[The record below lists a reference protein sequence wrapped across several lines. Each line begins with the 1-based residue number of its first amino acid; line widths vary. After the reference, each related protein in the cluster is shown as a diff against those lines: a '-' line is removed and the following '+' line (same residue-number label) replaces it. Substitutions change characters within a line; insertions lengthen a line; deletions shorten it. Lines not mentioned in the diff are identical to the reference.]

1 MKGLEKQI
9 DLMENSFTILHT
21 ESSTA
26 WGGQEIRIFSESLG
40 MIERGHRVI
49 IAAQESSILRK
60 KASDVGLETITLSFE
75 KKDYPKTFF
84 KILNLIKQLKPDFI
98 NTHSSRDSWT
108 ASMASRASSLKPI
121 IIRTRHLSTP
131 VAKNLTSSIIYRL
144 LPHKIVT
151 TGKAIKKQLIE
162 RNHVLPEKII
172 SIPTGVDLNIF
183 DPNQNYKDIRQE
195 LSFPKETPLIG
206 MVSVL
211 RSWKGHDYFINSVES
226 VLKRFPHARF
236 IIAGDGPRNE
246 DIKNNIKE
254 KNLTDIIFMLGHR
267 EDIPDIMSSL
277 DILVHPS
284 YASEGVPQSVA
295 QGMAMK
301 LPVIAT
307 ELEALMEIVEDK
319 KTGLLTPVKNSNKL
333 AEKIMLLLEDQD
345 LRATLGNN
353 SRQLVLEK
361 FSLEKMLDST
371 ENLYNILVSNK

>member
-1 MKGLEKQI
+1 MKK
-9 DLMENSFTILHT
+9 NFTILHT
-21 ESSTA
+21 EASTA
-26 WGGQEIRIFSESLG
+26 WGGQEIRIFNESLG
-40 MIERGHRVI
+40 MKERGHRVMI
-49 IAAQESSILRK
+49 GVQESSILRE
-60 KASDVGLETITLSFE
+60 KASDIGLESITLSFE
-75 KKDYPKTFF
+75 KKDSLKTFC
-84 KILNLIKQLKPDFI
+84 KILKLIKQLKPDFI
-98 NTHSSRDSWT
+98 NTHSSRDSWV
-108 ASMASRASSLKPI
+108 AGMASRASSLKPI

-151 TGKAIKKQLIE
+151 TGEAIKEQLVE

-195 LSFPKETPLIG
+195 LSLPEKTPLIG

-226 VLKRFPHARF
+226 VLKESPEARF

-254 KNLTDIIFMLGHR
+254 KNLTDVIFMLGHR
-267 EDIPDIMSSL
+267 DDIPDIMSSL

-284 YASEGVPQSVA
+284 YANEGIPQTIVQA
-295 QGMAMK
+295 MAMSV
-301 LPVIAT
+301 PVVAT
-307 ELEALMEIVEDK
+307 NLKALMEIVEDG
-319 KTGLLTPVKNSNKL
+319 KTGLLTPAKDPQKI
-333 AEKIMLLLEDQD
+333 AEKIMLLLKDTK

-353 SRQLVLEK
+353 SRKLVLEK
-361 FSLEKMLDST
+361 FSSEKMLDST
-371 ENLYNILVSNK
+371 ENLYNILASNK